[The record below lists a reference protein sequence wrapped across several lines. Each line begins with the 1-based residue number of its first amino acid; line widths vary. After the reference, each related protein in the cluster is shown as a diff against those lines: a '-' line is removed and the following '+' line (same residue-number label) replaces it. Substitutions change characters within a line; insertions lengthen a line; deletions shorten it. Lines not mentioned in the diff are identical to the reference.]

1 MGRSVAQGRR
11 RGRETHN
18 ESADPPPAGISRRFA
33 VVTGLALVAA
43 ALAVYLLTYVDR
55 YYDHF
60 VWQAAAFLEGN
71 AAIRYPV
78 EAAAGLN
85 GNAYFQDVLPIATG
99 DGVPRGLLPFPPL
112 PALFL
117 VPFVAIWGLATN
129 DQLLFTVLAAID
141 VGLAWWMLGRLPVG
155 PAVRLGTTLF
165 FAFGTVFWY
174 TAQQSTTWFQAHVVA
189 VGLTVLA
196 IGLAIGADRDAVATD
211 REAAGDSADDPPVD
225 PPRARRRLRVPSI
238 DRRQLTAGFLFGLA
252 CTART
257 PVVLG
262 APFFAFVGADAGWR
276 GRAWSAG
283 LGAAIPIVALLAYDL
298 ITTGQLISPA
308 YDHLY
313 RLEVAGYGALGY
325 HVDWGIEDPRY
336 LVQNLG
342 IAVLGLPDLLPTQLP
357 DALGIRHAPLCVA
370 PGAVRGLFDPGCPLA
385 LPRDTGMSVLLTS
398 PAYLLALPILGA
410 IGRSRLVAGAL
421 VAVVAIA
428 LFDLMHFSQGWV
440 QFGYRFSNDAAP
452 FALPLVALGF
462 ERLAVRRKYGML
474 LGMTL
479 VVLSLAINLW
489 GVLWSVAL
497 GW

>member
-1 MGRSVAQGRR
+1 M
-11 RGRETHN
+11 
-18 ESADPPPAGISRRFA
+18 
-33 VVTGLALVAA
+33 VTGLALVAA
-43 ALAVYLLTYVDR
+43 ALAVYLVTYVDR

-60 VWQAAAFLEGN
+60 VWQAAALLEGH
-71 AAIRYPV
+71 AAIRYHV
-78 EAAAGLN
+78 EDAAGLN
-85 GNAYFQDVLPIATG
+85 GNAYFQDVLPIATS

-112 PALFL
+112 PALL
-117 VPFVAIWGLATN
+117 LMPFVAVWGLATD
-129 DQLLFTVLAAID
+129 DQLLFTVLAAVD

-155 PAVRLGTTLF
+155 PAVRLGATVF

-189 VGLTVLA
+189 VGLTFLA
-196 IGLAIGADRDAVATD
+196 IGLALGADRAAAATERDAVT
-211 REAAGDSADDPPVD
+211 GPTGDPPAG
-225 PPRARRRLRVPSI
+225 PPPAARRRRLPSI
-238 DRRQLTAGFLFGLA
+238 DRRQFAAGLLFGLA

-262 APFFAFVGADAGWR
+262 APFFAFVGAGAGWR

-283 LGAAIPIVALLAYDL
+283 VGAAIPIVALLAYDL

-313 RLEVAGYGALGY
+313 RLEIAGYGALGY

-342 IAVLGLPDLLPTQLP
+342 IAIFGLPDLLPTQLP
-357 DALGIRHAPLCVA
+357 DALGISHVPVCVE
-370 PGAVRGLFDPGCPLA
+370 PGAARGLFDAACPLA

-410 IGRSRLVAGAL
+410 FGRSRLVTGAL
-421 VAVVAIA
+421 IAVVAIA

-452 FALPLVALGF
+452 FALPIVALGF
-462 ERLAVRRKYGML
+462 ERLAVRRRYGML
-474 LGMTL
+474 LGMAL